1 MSKHEAKKL
10 MINSNL
16 VDKRHFIK
24 NFYFFLLHIK
34 MDNTTYYQRN
44 RDITLNK
51 AKEYYKNNNERLKKQ
66 ARDKYR
72 ILSEEDKNKK
82 REYGKNRYHNMSE
95 EKKQKLKEYQRKY
108 REAKKV

>member
-1 MSKHEAKKL
+1 
-10 MINSNL
+10 
-16 VDKRHFIK
+16 
-24 NFYFFLLHIK
+24 

-66 ARDKYR
+66 VRDKYR

-82 REYGKNRYHNMSE
+82 REYGKNRYHIMSE

-108 REAKKV
+108 REPKNV